1 MRMHV
6 PVWSGRTEGWN
17 EQMREEKGE
26 LKRMLWDWGRTLERF
41 SWKEEELRK
50 LENFYVMRK
59 KIWGENENRKDF
71 EKNERQYEQEVKRL
85 RLEMEEI
92 LQRKERVDGW
102 MQGLTEEERRFLEL
116 RFEKG
121 YGFDY
126 IGMKMYRS
134 RATLFR
140 IQEQALNKLIMQ
152 KERDETL

>member
-1 MRMHV
+1 MEE
-6 PVWSGRTEGWN
+6 SAK
-17 EQMREEKGE
+17 EEKGE
-26 LKRMLWDWGRTLERF
+26 LKRMLWDWGRTLEKF

-59 KIWGENENRKDF
+59 KIWGEKENRKEV

-92 LQRKERVDGW
+92 LQRKEQIDGW
-102 MQGLTEEERRFLEL
+102 IRCLTEEERRFLEL

-140 IQEQALNKLIMQ
+140 LQEQALNNLILQ
-152 KERDETL
+152 KKRNETL

>member
-1 MRMHV
+1 MK
-6 PVWSGRTEGWN
+6 
-17 EQMREEKGE
+17 EEKGE

-59 KIWGENENRKDF
+59 KIWGKNESRKDF
-71 EKNERQYEQEVKRL
+71 EKNEKQYEQEVKRL

-92 LQRKERVDGW
+92 LQRKAQIDGW
-102 MQGLTEEERRFLEL
+102 MKGLTEEERRFLEL

-140 IQEQALNKLIMQ
+140 IQEQALNKLILQ
-152 KERDETL
+152 KERNETL

>member
-1 MRMHV
+1 M
-6 PVWSGRTEGWN
+6 EGWK
-17 EQMREEKGE
+17 EQMKEEKGE

-59 KIWGENENRKDF
+59 KIWGKNESRKDF
-71 EKNERQYEQEVKRL
+71 EKNEKQYEQEVKRL

-92 LQRKERVDGW
+92 LQRKAQIDGW
-102 MQGLTEEERRFLEL
+102 MKGLTEEERRFLEL

-140 IQEQALNKLIMQ
+140 IQEQALNKLILQ
-152 KERDETL
+152 KERNETL

>member
-1 MRMHV
+1 MK
-6 PVWSGRTEGWN
+6 
-17 EQMREEKGE
+17 EEKGE
-26 LKRMLWDWGRTLERF
+26 LKRMLWEWGRTLERF

-59 KIWGENENRKDF
+59 KIWGKNENRKDF
-71 EKNERQYEQEVKRL
+71 EKNEKQYEQEVKRL

-92 LQRKERVDGW
+92 LQRKAQIDGW
-102 MQGLTEEERRFLEL
+102 MQVLTEEERRFLEL

-140 IQEQALNKLIMQ
+140 IQEQALNKLILQ
-152 KERDETL
+152 KERNETL

>member
-1 MRMHV
+1 MK
-6 PVWSGRTEGWN
+6 
-17 EQMREEKGE
+17 EEKGE

-59 KIWGENENRKDF
+59 KIWGKNENRKDF
-71 EKNERQYEQEVKRL
+71 EKNEKQYEQEVKRL

-92 LQRKERVDGW
+92 LQRKAQIDGW
-102 MQGLTEEERRFLEL
+102 MKGLTEEERRFLEL

-140 IQEQALNKLIMQ
+140 IQEQALNKLILQ
-152 KERDETL
+152 KERNETL

>member
-1 MRMHV
+1 MHV
-6 PVWSGRTEGWN
+6 LAWSERTEGWN

>member
-1 MRMHV
+1 M
-6 PVWSGRTEGWN
+6 EGWK
-17 EQMREEKGE
+17 EQMKEEKGE

-71 EKNERQYEQEVKRL
+71 EKNEKQYEPEVKRL

-92 LQRKERVDGW
+92 LQRKAQIDGW
-102 MQGLTEEERRFLEL
+102 MKGLTEEERRFLEL

-121 YGFDY
+121 YGFEY

-140 IQEQALNKLIMQ
+140 IQEQALNKLILQ
-152 KERDETL
+152 KERNETL

>member
-1 MRMHV
+1 MYV
-6 PVWSGRTEGWN
+6 LAWSERTEGWN

-92 LQRKERVDGW
+92 LQSKERVDGW

>member
-1 MRMHV
+1 MK
-6 PVWSGRTEGWN
+6 
-17 EQMREEKGE
+17 EEKGE
-26 LKRMLWDWGRTLERF
+26 LKRMLWEWGRTLERF

-59 KIWGENENRKDF
+59 KIWGKNENRKDF
-71 EKNERQYEQEVKRL
+71 EKNEKQYEQEVKRL

-92 LQRKERVDGW
+92 LQRKAQIDGW

-140 IQEQALNKLIMQ
+140 IQEQALNKLILQ
-152 KERDETL
+152 KERNETL

>member
-1 MRMHV
+1 M
-6 PVWSGRTEGWN
+6 EGWK
-17 EQMREEKGE
+17 EQMKEEKGE

-59 KIWGENENRKDF
+59 KIWGKNENRKDF
-71 EKNERQYEQEVKRL
+71 EKNEKQYEQEVKRL

-92 LQRKERVDGW
+92 LQRKAQIDGW
-102 MQGLTEEERRFLEL
+102 MKGLTEEERRFLEL

-121 YGFDY
+121 YGFEY

-140 IQEQALNKLIMQ
+140 IQEQALNKLILQ
-152 KERDETL
+152 KEKNETL

>member
-1 MRMHV
+1 MK
-6 PVWSGRTEGWN
+6 
-17 EQMREEKGE
+17 EEKGE

-59 KIWGENENRKDF
+59 KIWGKNESRKDF
-71 EKNERQYEQEVKRL
+71 EKNEKQYEQEVKRL
-85 RLEMEEI
+85 RLEMEDI
-92 LQRKERVDGW
+92 LQRKAQIDGW
-102 MQGLTEEERRFLEL
+102 MQVLTEEERRFLEL
-116 RFEKG
+116 RLEKG

-140 IQEQALNKLIMQ
+140 IQEQALNKLILQ
-152 KERDETL
+152 KERNETL

>member
-1 MRMHV
+1 M
-6 PVWSGRTEGWN
+6 EGWK
-17 EQMREEKGE
+17 EQMKEEKGE

-59 KIWGENENRKDF
+59 KIWGKNESRKDF
-71 EKNERQYEQEVKRL
+71 EKNEKQYEQEVKRL

-92 LQRKERVDGW
+92 LQRKAQIDGW
-102 MQGLTEEERRFLEL
+102 MKGLTEEERRFLEL

-140 IQEQALNKLIMQ
+140 IQEQALNKLILQ
-152 KERDETL
+152 KEKNETL

>member
-1 MRMHV
+1 MHV
-6 PVWSGRTEGWN
+6 LVRNKRMEGWK
-17 EQMREEKGE
+17 EQMKEEKGE

-59 KIWGENENRKDF
+59 KIWGKNENRKDF
-71 EKNERQYEQEVKRL
+71 EKNEKQYEQEVKRL

-92 LQRKERVDGW
+92 LQRKAQIDGW
-102 MQGLTEEERRFLEL
+102 MKGLTEEERRFLEL

-140 IQEQALNKLIMQ
+140 IQEQALNKLILQ
-152 KERDETL
+152 KERNETL

>member
-1 MRMHV
+1 M
-6 PVWSGRTEGWN
+6 EGWK
-17 EQMREEKGE
+17 EQMKEEKGE

-59 KIWGENENRKDF
+59 KIWGKNESRKDF
-71 EKNERQYEQEVKRL
+71 EKNEKQYEQEVKRL

-92 LQRKERVDGW
+92 LQRKEQIDGW
-102 MQGLTEEERRFLEL
+102 MQVLTEEERRFLEL

-140 IQEQALNKLIMQ
+140 IQEQALNKLILQ
-152 KERDETL
+152 KERNETL